1 MCCPIPAAHI
11 PVTHRIVPPRRPRL
25 PGAIASAFAL
35 IVVGCSYNFKQPP
48 SSSTTPVPSPVA
60 LEVTWNAD
68 GRNFVA
74 TVDGVDSTSRF
85 TVSGR
90 RATATLNLSPGTH
103 ILRAGGQIYCWYCS
117 PQWTSNMQERTI
129 VIEQPPQP
137 TLTMNGPYSVQVG
150 QQVQVTV
157 SRNTTG
163 SAATVT
169 VSRGNA
175 NVSLPG
181 NQSAATVQL
190 GAGVASGTTTI
201 TGVTA
206 GSSSLTATATGYA
219 QATAGVTVTA
229 PPPPAPTIASLSPNS
244 GPVGTG
250 VMISGS
256 NFASGAQV
264 RFGSTAA
271 TATLLSASQV
281 STSVPT
287 GVSGQVNVTVTV
299 GAQQSNGM
307 PFTVTTSG
315 GGGTPDLIAR
325 ASDKDVQVYDM
336 NATPPAR
343 VSTQFAT
350 LSPGGLAGSAVAL
363 SGLPGT
369 LIRGSADGV
378 QAFSVTAAGVLGA
391 QVTASALSSTS
402 VAIASSGT
410 NIVRGHGSGIQLFR
424 LVGGAPQ
431 QVADLFTT
439 AGSGGVAVAIS
450 GTTVVRSTGT
460 MFEVIS
466 IATPS
471 SPQLLGS
478 TTATS
483 SGTGV
488 ALAFLTP
495 TRVVRAFDSGI
506 EVFDIS
512 TPSNPVQGPTSF
524 TGAQSSAN
532 VAVATSG
539 GTRAVRATAV
549 GIDVYTIG
557 ASTITLAGSKNNAGD
572 LSATGVGVALSG
584 NNAYRTT
591 DDNVERYD
599 ISTPAA
605 IPAPK
610 VATSAQHGVTQS
622 ATGTGAVKP

>member
-1 MCCPIPAAHI
+1 
-11 PVTHRIVPPRRPRL
+11 L

-35 IVVGCSYNFKQPP
+35 IVVGCSYNFKQPA
-48 SSSTTPVPSPVA
+48 SSSTTPVPSPVP

-90 RATATLNLSPGTH
+90 SATATLNLSPGTH

-117 PQWTSNMQERTI
+117 PQWTSNMQERTL

-181 NQSAATVQL
+181 SQPAATVQL

-206 GSSSLTATATGYA
+206 GSSSLTATATGYV

-250 VMISGS
+250 VTISGS

-271 TATLLSASQV
+271 TSTFVSASQV
-281 STSVPT
+281 NTTVPG
-287 GVSGQVNVTVTV
+287 GVSGTVNVTVTV
-299 GAQQSNGM
+299 GGQESNAI
-307 PFTVTTSG
+307 PFTVTTTPG
-315 GGGTPDLIAR
+315 GGGTPDLVAR
-325 ASDKDVQVYDM
+325 ASDSDVQVYDM
-336 NATPPAR
+336 NATPPVR
-343 VSTQFAT
+343 VSAQAAI

-378 QAFSVTAAGVLGA
+378 QAFSITAAGVLGA
-391 QVTASALSSTS
+391 QRTVSALPSTS
-402 VAIASSGT
+402 GAIASSGT
-410 NIVRGHGSGIQLFR
+410 NIVRGHDSGIQLFR
-424 LVGGAPQ
+424 LVNGAPQ
-431 QVADLFTT
+431 QVTNFPTS

-478 TTATS
+478 APATP

-488 ALAFLTP
+488 ALAFLTA
-495 TRVVRAFDSGI
+495 TRVIRAFDSGI

-539 GTRAVRATAV
+539 GTRAVRATTV

-572 LSATGVGVALSG
+572 LSATGVGLALSG

-599 ISTPAA
+599 ISSPAS